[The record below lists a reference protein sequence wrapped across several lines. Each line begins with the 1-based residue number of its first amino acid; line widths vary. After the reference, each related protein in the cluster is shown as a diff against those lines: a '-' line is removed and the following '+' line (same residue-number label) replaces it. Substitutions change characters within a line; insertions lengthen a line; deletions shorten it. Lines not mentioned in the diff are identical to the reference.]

1 MNTSMIVYRL
11 FDVADEI
18 NLDLVQ
24 ALWTSRNKIA
34 SRLRLDRISTKSITF
49 KDPPVLV
56 ELGSH
61 EMELGGKTYLAEIK
75 ARIFDLGVISLII
88 RIPFEDDVTYDE
100 YLDMAIVP
108 PAQTSVFRISTK
120 TLLFITSKRIS
131 LTGIWSRCYL
141 KIEPL
146 SVNKLAGKHWKIASP
161 MPTTLLIWPGIQP

>member
-61 EMELGGKTYLAEIK
+61 EMELGGKPIWLK
-75 ARIFDLGVISLII
+75 SR
-88 RIPFEDDVTYDE
+88 P
-100 YLDMAIVP
+100 
-108 PAQTSVFRISTK
+108 VF
-120 TLLFITSKRIS
+120 
-131 LTGIWSRCYL
+131 
-141 KIEPL
+141 
-146 SVNKLAGKHWKIASP
+146 
-161 MPTTLLIWPGIQP
+161 LIWELSA

>member
-18 NLDLVQ
+18 DLDLVQ

-61 EMELGGKTYLAEIK
+61 DMKLGNGTYLTEVK
-75 ARIFDLGVISLII
+75 ARIFDLGVISLIL
-88 RIPFEDDVTYDE
+88 RIHFEDDVTFDE
-100 YLDMAIVP
+100 YMDMSIVSENMPEDEIRSYLDAVLETIR
-108 PAQTSVFRISTK
+108 PACSNERALSFIIFRTK
-120 TLLFITSKRIS
+120 CPK
-131 LTGIWSRCYL
+131 TGILCRCF
-141 KIEPL
+141 
-146 SVNKLAGKHWKIASP
+146 
-161 MPTTLLIWPGIQP
+161 

>member
-100 YLDMAIVP
+100 YLDMAIV
-108 PAQTSVFRISTK
+108 S
-120 TLLFITSKRIS
+120 
-131 LTGIWSRCYL
+131 
-141 KIEPL
+141 E
-146 SVNKLAGKHWKIASP
+146 N
-161 MPTTLLIWPGIQP
+161 MPEDEIHH

>member
-61 EMELGGKTYLAEIK
+61 EMAAKPIWLKS
-75 ARIFDLGVISLII
+75 R
-88 RIPFEDDVTYDE
+88 P
-100 YLDMAIVP
+100 
-108 PAQTSVFRISTK
+108 VF
-120 TLLFITSKRIS
+120 
-131 LTGIWSRCYL
+131 
-141 KIEPL
+141 
-146 SVNKLAGKHWKIASP
+146 
-161 MPTTLLIWPGIQP
+161 LIWELSA

>member
-61 EMELGGKTYLAEIK
+61 EMELGGKTCMPAALESVGGHPACAKIVLKQGMYHQIKRMFKKHGITVLELKRIAMGALELDENLAPGQARYIGKEELSLVKK
-75 ARIFDLGVISLII
+75 ARNMCDN
-88 RIPFEDDVTYDE
+88 R
-100 YLDMAIVP
+100 
-108 PAQTSVFRISTK
+108 
-120 TLLFITSKRIS
+120 
-131 LTGIWSRCYL
+131 
-141 KIEPL
+141 
-146 SVNKLAGKHWKIASP
+146 
-161 MPTTLLIWPGIQP
+161 